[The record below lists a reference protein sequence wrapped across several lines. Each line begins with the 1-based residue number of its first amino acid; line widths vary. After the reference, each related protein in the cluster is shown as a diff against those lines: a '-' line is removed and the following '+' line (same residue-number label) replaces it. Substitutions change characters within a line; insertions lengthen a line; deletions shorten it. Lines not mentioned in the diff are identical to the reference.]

1 MKESRVL
8 EVQMLSVDFSGSE
21 GNVRAVSDAAFHIDI
36 GETLA
41 LVGESGSGKSVT
53 ALSLTRLIEYEGGR
67 IVSGRI
73 TLRKRDGSTI
83 DVMSSPLPVLRSIRG
98 YDVAYIFQDPMTSL
112 NPVYSIGQQ
121 IGEAIR
127 LHQRKSAGDTRKLAL
142 EMLERVRIP
151 DAAAQLAR
159 YPHQL
164 SGGMRQRVMIA
175 MALCSRPALLIADE
189 PTTALDV
196 TIQAQILDLIRSLQE
211 EMNMA
216 VLFITHDMGV
226 VAQVA
231 DRVAVMRAGRVV
243 ECGAI
248 EAIFQH
254 PVEAYTRSLL
264 NAIPRLGSMSG
275 KPGPEKFFDG
285 GAPA

>member
-8 EVQMLSVDFSGSE
+8 EVQMLSVDFGGRE
-21 GNVRAVSDAAFHIDI
+21 GRVRAVSDAAFYIDA

-53 ALSLTRLIEYEGGR
+53 ALALTRLIEYEGGR

-73 TLRKRDGSTI
+73 TLRRRDHTTL
-83 DVMSSPLPVLRSIRG
+83 DVMSSPLQVLRSVRG
-98 YDVAYIFQDPMTSL
+98 QDVAYIFQDPMTSL
-112 NPVYSIGQQ
+112 NPVYTIGQQ

-127 LHQRKSAGDTRKLAL
+127 LHQRKPPGETRRLAL

-164 SGGMRQRVMIA
+164 SGGMRQRSMIA
-175 MALCSRPALLIADE
+175 MALCSRPALLVADE

-196 TIQAQILDLIRSLQE
+196 TIQAQILDLIRLLQR

-231 DRVAVMRAGRVV
+231 DRVAVMHRGRVV
-243 ECGAI
+243 ECDAV
-248 EAIFQH
+248 ETIFEN
-254 PVEAYTRSLL
+254 PAEAYTRALL
-264 NAIPRLGSMSG
+264 NSIPRLGSMSG
-275 KPGPEKFFDG
+275 KQGPKKFPESR
-285 GAPA
+285 APT

>member
-8 EVQMLSVDFSGSE
+8 EVQMLSVDFSGPE
-21 GNVRAVSDAAFHIDI
+21 GNVRAVSDAAFHVDA

-53 ALSLTRLIEYEGGR
+53 ALSLTRLIEHEGGR

-73 TLRKRDGSTI
+73 TLRKRDGDSI
-83 DVMSSPLPVLRSIRG
+83 DVMSSPMPVLRSIRG
-98 YDVAYIFQDPMTSL
+98 RDVAYIFQEPMTSL
-112 NPVYSIGQQ
+112 NPVYTVGQQ

-127 LHQRKSAGDTRKLAL
+127 LHQRKPPAETRRLAL

-151 DAAAQLAR
+151 NASSQLSR

-196 TIQAQILDLIRSLQE
+196 TIQAQILDLIGLLQQ

-216 VLFITHDMGV
+216 VLFITHEMGV

-243 ECGAI
+243 ECDT
-248 EAIFQH
+248 
-254 PVEAYTRSLL
+254 VERVFEQPSELYTRTLL
-264 NAIPRLGSMSG
+264 ISIPRLGSMAG
-275 KPGPEKFFDG
+275 KPGPKKFPERIVT
-285 GAPA
+285 A

>member
-1 MKESRVL
+1 
-8 EVQMLSVDFSGSE
+8 MLSVDFSGSE
-21 GNVRAVSDAAFHIDI
+21 GSVRAVSDAAFHIDA

-53 ALSLTRLIEYEGGR
+53 ALSLMRLIEHEGGR

-73 TLRKRDGSTI
+73 TLRKRDGVAI
-83 DVMSSPLPVLRSIRG
+83 DVMSSPMAVLRGVRG
-98 YDVAYIFQDPMTSL
+98 HDVAYIFQEPMTSL
-112 NPVYSIGQQ
+112 NPVYTIGHQ
-121 IGEAIR
+121 IAEAIR
-127 LHQRKSAGDTRKLAL
+127 LHQRKSSAETRKLAL

-151 DAAAQLAR
+151 DPASQLNR

-164 SGGMRQRVMIA
+164 SGGMRQRAMIA

-196 TIQAQILDLIRSLQE
+196 TIQAQILDLIRLLQQ

-243 ECGAI
+243 ECDTA
-248 EAIFQH
+248 EAVFERPQ
-254 PVEAYTRSLL
+254 EAYTRALL
-264 NAIPRLGSMSG
+264 KSIPRLGSMKG
-275 KPGPEKFFDG
+275 KSRPEKFSQDITFI
-285 GAPA
+285 

>member
-8 EVQMLSVDFSGSE
+8 EVQMLSVDFSGPE
-21 GNVRAVSDAAFHIDI
+21 GNVRAVSDAAFHIDV

-67 IVSGRI
+67 IISGRI
-73 TLRKRDGSTI
+73 TLRTRDGSTV
-83 DVMSSPLPVLRSIRG
+83 DVMSSPLPVLRAIRG
-98 YDVAYIFQDPMTSL
+98 HDVAYIFQDPMTSL
-112 NPVYSIGQQ
+112 NPVYTIGQQ

-127 LHQRKSAGDTRKLAL
+127 LHQRKPAVEMRNLAL

-151 DAAAQLAR
+151 DGAAQLAR

-164 SGGMRQRVMIA
+164 SGGMRQRAMIA

-196 TIQAQILDLIRSLQE
+196 TIQAQILDLIRLLQE

-231 DRVAVMRAGRVV
+231 DRVAVMRSGWVV
-243 ECGAI
+243 ECGAV
-248 EAIFQH
+248 ESIFQR
-254 PVEAYTRSLL
+254 PAEAYTRSLL
-264 NAIPRLGSMSG
+264 NAIPKLGSMRG
-275 KPGPEKFFDG
+275 KGGPERFFDDTPS
-285 GAPA
+285 A

>member
-1 MKESRVL
+1 
-8 EVQMLSVDFSGSE
+8 MLSVDFSGSE
-21 GNVRAVSDAAFHIDI
+21 GNVRAVSDAAFYIDI

-83 DVMSSPLPVLRSIRG
+83 DVMSSPLPVLRAIRG

-112 NPVYSIGQQ
+112 NPVYTIGQQ

-248 EAIFQH
+248 EAIFQR
-254 PVEAYTRSLL
+254 PAEAYTRSLL

>member
-1 MKESRVL
+1 VKESRVL

-21 GNVRAVSDAAFHIDI
+21 GNVRAVSDAAFYIDI

-83 DVMSSPLPVLRSIRG
+83 DVMSSPLPVLRAIRG

-112 NPVYSIGQQ
+112 NPVYTIGQQ

-248 EAIFQH
+248 EAIFQR
-254 PVEAYTRSLL
+254 PAEAYTRSLL

>member
-1 MKESRVL
+1 MKESRVI
-8 EVQMLSVDFSGSE
+8 EVQMLSVDFSGRD
-21 GNVRAVSDAAFHIDI
+21 GGVRAVSDAAFYIDA

-73 TLRKRDGSTI
+73 TLRKRDGNTI
-83 DVMSSPLPVLRSIRG
+83 DVMSSPLPVLRSVRG
-98 YDVAYIFQDPMTSL
+98 RDVAYIFQDPMTSL
-112 NPVYSIGQQ
+112 NPVYTIGRQ

-127 LHQRKSAGDTRKLAL
+127 LHQRKSPAETRKLAL

-151 DAAAQLAR
+151 DAGAQLTR

-164 SGGMRQRVMIA
+164 SGGMRQRAMIA

-196 TIQAQILDLIRSLQE
+196 TIQAQILDLMRVLQDE
-211 EMNMA
+211 LNMA

-231 DRVAVMRAGRVV
+231 ERVAVMRRGRVV
-243 ECGAI
+243 ECGA
-248 EAIFQH
+248 
-254 PVEAYTRSLL
+254 VETVFERPEEPYTRSLL
-264 NAIPRLGSMSG
+264 KSIPRLGSMSG
-275 KPGPEKFFDG
+275 KCGPRKFPGN
-285 GAPA
+285 GASA

>member
-8 EVQMLSVDFSGSE
+8 EVQMLSVDFSGSD
-21 GNVRAVSDAAFHIDI
+21 GGVRAVTDAAFHIDA

-41 LVGESGSGKSVT
+41 LVGESGCGKSVT

-73 TLRKRDGSTI
+73 TLRKQDGKTI
-83 DVMSSPLPVLRSIRG
+83 DVMSSPRPVLRAIRG
-98 YDVAYIFQDPMTSL
+98 NDVAYIFQDPMTSL
-112 NPVYSIGQQ
+112 NPVYTVGHQ

-127 LHQRKSAGDTRKLAL
+127 LHQKRPPGETRKLAL

-151 DAAAQLAR
+151 DAAAQLTR

-164 SGGMRQRVMIA
+164 SGGMRQRAMIA

-196 TIQAQILDLIRSLQE
+196 TIQAQILDLIRLLQE

-231 DRVAVMRAGRVV
+231 DRVAVMRSGRIV
-243 ECGAI
+243 ECDDV
-248 EAIFQH
+248 ETIFER
-254 PVEAYTRSLL
+254 PSEAYTRALL
-264 NAIPRLGSMSG
+264 SAIPRLGSMSG
-275 KPGPEKFFDG
+275 NPGPKKFSED
-285 GAPA
+285 AASA

>member
-1 MKESRVL
+1 
-8 EVQMLSVDFSGSE
+8 MLSVDFSRKEGS
-21 GNVRAVSDAAFHIDI
+21 VRAVSDAAFHIDA

-83 DVMSSPLPVLRSIRG
+83 DVMSSPLQLLRSIRG
-98 YDVAYIFQDPMTSL
+98 HDVAYIFQDPMTSL
-112 NPVYSIGQQ
+112 NPVYTIGHQ

-127 LHQRKSAGDTRKLAL
+127 LHQRKQPGETRKLTL

-151 DAAAQLAR
+151 DAAAQIAR

-164 SGGMRQRVMIA
+164 SGGMRQRAMIA
-175 MALCSRPALLIADE
+175 MALCSRPALLVADE

-196 TIQAQILDLIRSLQE
+196 TIQAQILDLIRLLQD

-231 DRVAVMRAGRVV
+231 DRVAVMRGGRVV
-243 ECGAI
+243 ECDAV
-248 EAIFQH
+248 ETVFEKPA
-254 PVEAYTRSLL
+254 EAYTRALL
-264 NAIPRLGSMSG
+264 SSIPRLGSMRG
-275 KPGPEKFFDG
+275 KPGPKKFPESS
-285 GAPA
+285 APA

>member
-8 EVQMLSVDFSGSE
+8 EVQMLSVNFSGRE
-21 GNVRAVSDAAFHIDI
+21 GGVRAVSDAAFHIDA

-53 ALSLTRLIEYEGGR
+53 ALALTRLIEHEGGR

-73 TLRKRDGSTI
+73 TLRRSDGSTI
-83 DVMSSPLPVLRSIRG
+83 DIMSSPLPLLRSIRG
-98 YDVAYIFQDPMTSL
+98 RDIAYIFQDPMTSL
-112 NPVYSIGQQ
+112 NPVYTIGQQ

-127 LHQRKSAGDTRKLAL
+127 LHQRTPSAEARKLAVD
-142 EMLERVRIP
+142 MLNRVRIP
-151 DAAAQLAR
+151 DPEAQLSR

-164 SGGMRQRVMIA
+164 SGGMRQRAMIA
-175 MALCSRPALLIADE
+175 MALCSRPALLVADE

-196 TIQAQILDLIRSLQE
+196 TIQAQILDLMRQLQE

-216 VLFITHDMGV
+216 MLFITHDMGV

-231 DRVAVMRAGRVV
+231 DRVAVMRKGRVV
-243 ECGAI
+243 ECQAV
-248 EAIFQH
+248 ETIFEQ
-254 PVEAYTRSLL
+254 PADPYTRALL
-264 NAIPRLGSMSG
+264 SSIPRLGSMSG
-275 KPGPEKFFDG
+275 KAGPRKFPESG
-285 GAPA
+285 TAA

>member
-21 GNVRAVSDAAFHIDI
+21 GNVRAVSDAAFYIDI

-83 DVMSSPLPVLRSIRG
+83 DVMSSPLPVLRAIRG

-112 NPVYSIGQQ
+112 NPVYTIGQQ

-248 EAIFQH
+248 EAIFQR
-254 PVEAYTRSLL
+254 PAEAYTRSLL

>member
-8 EVQMLSVDFSGSE
+8 EVQMLSVNFNGRE
-21 GNVRAVSDAAFHIDI
+21 GTVRAVSDAAFYIDA

-73 TLRKRDGSTI
+73 TLRSRSGNTI
-83 DVMSSPLPVLRSIRG
+83 DVMSSPLQVLRSVRG
-98 YDVAYIFQDPMTSL
+98 RDVAYIFQDPMTSL
-112 NPVYSIGQQ
+112 NPVYTIGQQ
-121 IGEAIR
+121 IGEAIG
-127 LHQRKSAGDTRKLAL
+127 LHQRKPPGETRKLAL

-151 DAAAQLAR
+151 DAEAQLSR

-164 SGGMRQRVMIA
+164 SGGMRQRAMIA
-175 MALCSRPALLIADE
+175 MALCSRPALLVADE

-196 TIQAQILDLIRSLQE
+196 TIQAQILDLIRLLQK

-231 DRVAVMRAGRVV
+231 DRVAVMRRGRVV
-243 ECGAI
+243 EC
-248 EAIFQH
+248 ESVETIFER
-254 PVEAYTRSLL
+254 PAEAYTRSLL
-264 NAIPRLGSMSG
+264 DSIPRLGSMSG
-275 KPGPEKFFDG
+275 KPGPKKFPQSR
-285 GAPA
+285 APA

>member
-8 EVQMLSVDFSGSE
+8 EVQMLSVNFNGRE
-21 GNVRAVSDAAFHIDI
+21 GTVRAVSDAAFYIDA

-73 TLRKRDGSTI
+73 TLRSRDGNTI
-83 DVMSSPLPVLRSIRG
+83 DVMSSPLQVLRSVRG

-112 NPVYSIGQQ
+112 NPVYTIGQQ
-121 IGEAIR
+121 ICEGIR
-127 LHQRKSAGDTRKLAL
+127 LHQRKPPKEARKLAL

-151 DAAAQLAR
+151 DPEAQLSR

-164 SGGMRQRVMIA
+164 SGGMRQRAMIA
-175 MALCSRPALLIADE
+175 MALCSRPALLVADE

-196 TIQAQILDLIRSLQE
+196 TIQAQILDLIRLLQE

-231 DRVAVMRAGRVV
+231 DRVAVMRRGRVV
-243 ECGAI
+243 EC
-248 EAIFQH
+248 ESVETIFER
-254 PVEAYTRSLL
+254 PAEAYTRRLL
-264 NAIPRLGSMSG
+264 TSIPRLGSMRG
-275 KPGPEKFFDG
+275 KPGPKKFPQSS
-285 GAPA
+285 APA

>member
-1 MKESRVL
+1 
-8 EVQMLSVDFSGSE
+8 MLSVDFSGIE
-21 GNVRAVSDAAFHIDI
+21 GRERAVSDAAFFIDA

-73 TLRKRDGSTI
+73 TLRRRDGTTM
-83 DVMSSPLPVLRSIRG
+83 DVMSSPLQVLRSVRG
-98 YDVAYIFQDPMTSL
+98 HDVAYIFQDPMTSL
-112 NPVYSIGQQ
+112 NPVYTIGQQ
-121 IGEAIR
+121 IAEAIR
-127 LHQRKSAGDTRKLAL
+127 LHQRKSPRETRKLAL

-151 DAAAQLAR
+151 DAPSQLAR

-164 SGGMRQRVMIA
+164 SGGMRQRAMIA

-196 TIQAQILDLIRSLQE
+196 TIQAQILDLIRLLQE
-211 EMNMA
+211 EMKMA

-231 DRVAVMRAGRVV
+231 DRVAVMRRGRVV
-243 ECGAI
+243 EC
-248 EAIFQH
+248 ESVENIFENPAQ
-254 PVEAYTRSLL
+254 AYTRALL
-264 NAIPRLGSMSG
+264 SSIPRLGSMCG
-275 KPGPEKFFDG
+275 KPGPKKFPEG
-285 GAPA
+285 HAPA